1 MLSIERQTFSNI
13 AQDVNFDKQEVS
25 SLHRMSAFLLR
36 AFKPDIGYTLYIHN
50 VLLNHVSVK
59 RLARETEDCFEQA
72 TVVSLQHRG
81 EVYSVIQYAG
91 LLQSSLFMVSV
102 SVH

>member
-1 MLSIERQTFSNI
+1 MCCWIM
-13 AQDVNFDKQEVS
+13 
-25 SLHRMSAFLLR
+25 SLW
-36 AFKPDIGYTLYIHN
+36 N
-50 VLLNHVSVK
+50 VLQEKL
-59 RLARETEDCFEQA
+59 RICFEQA
-72 TVVSLQHRG
+72 TVVSLQHCG